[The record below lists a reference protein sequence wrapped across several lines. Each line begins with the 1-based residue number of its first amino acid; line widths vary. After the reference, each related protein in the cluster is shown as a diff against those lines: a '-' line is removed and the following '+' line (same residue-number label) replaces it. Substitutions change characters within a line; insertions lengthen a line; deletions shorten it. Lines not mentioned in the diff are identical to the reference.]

1 MTSIARLYLGVAFAA
16 AIFPQSREGMANSP
30 LKRAPSR
37 HVETLNL
44 PSGLVYLGRVED
56 WRRCS
61 LGSAYL
67 LLPVSVGS
75 ASLSEP

>member
-1 MTSIARLYLGVAFAA
+1 MRFVILSLVG
-16 AIFPQSREGMANSP
+16 SRTGA
-30 LKRAPSR
+30 
-37 HVETLNL
+37 
-44 PSGLVYLGRVED
+44 
-56 WRRCS
+56 RCS